1 MAYYNDYTSI
11 ITYKTSVVISKAA
24 ISNAVANMLVSH
36 AGATLIT
43 SATEGKA
50 SSATNY
56 AEIKYANMYI
66 RFYDTNTS
74 SIYLGTLSYY
84 IALTSNGKAITSGT
98 IAMQYFSD
106 VSCTVKMRFFNT
118 ASGFLCSYYNNDDA
132 WTQFMFGLSCK
143 KISTDAVVNVVG
155 FGVPVSNG
163 TVYTNDGPLVTNG
176 AYYILNASYCA
187 PVDVDGVKQEIN
199 KVQISTSA
207 SDNTKCRY
215 YCDDVY
221 IAATFLNTG
230 NVVQIGTYY
239 YNIYSSAD
247 CAVKILDA

>member
-1 MAYYNDYTSI
+1 MAYYTDYTSI
-11 ITYKTSVVISKAA
+11 IAYNTSVVISKAA

-43 SATEGKA
+43 SATEGTA

-66 RFYDTNTS
+66 RFYDINTS
-74 SIYLGTLSYY
+74 PSLLGTLTYY
-84 IALTSNGKAITSGT
+84 IALTSNGTAITSGT
-98 IAMQYFSD
+98 IAMLYTSG
-106 VSCTVKMRFFNT
+106 VSCIVKMRFFNV
-118 ASGFLCSYYNNDDA
+118 ASGFLCSYYGNSIV
-132 WTQFMFGLSCK
+132 WTPWIFGLSCK

-155 FGVPVSNG
+155 FGGPVSNG

-176 AYYILNASYCA
+176 AYYILGAPYCA
-187 PVDVDGVKQEIN
+187 PVDVDGGKQEIN
-199 KVQISTSA
+199 KVQISISY

-239 YNIYSSAD
+239 YNIYSSTA